1 MSMYFTADNKVP
13 FCLGLKHVA
22 LHVTIAVFPM
32 HPLADSGHLD
42 RFHSLTLVIMA
53 VFGVFSLAAGFIS
66 CAFYLEVHWMR
77 GFYGSSNF
85 NLTKTFRTVLQNDC
99 ATLVSM

>member
-1 MSMYFTADNKVP
+1 
-13 FCLGLKHVA
+13 
-22 LHVTIAVFPM
+22 
-32 HPLADSGHLD
+32 
-42 RFHSLTLVIMA
+42 MA

-66 CAFYLEVHWMR
+66 CAFYLEVEWMS

-85 NLTKTFRTVLQNDC
+85 NLTKKFRTVLQNDC